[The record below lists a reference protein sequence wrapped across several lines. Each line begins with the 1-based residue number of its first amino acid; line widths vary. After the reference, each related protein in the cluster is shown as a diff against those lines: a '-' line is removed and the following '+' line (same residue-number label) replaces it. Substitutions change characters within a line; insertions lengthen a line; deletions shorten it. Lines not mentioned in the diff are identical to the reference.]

1 MKKLLLV
8 LFVLTAFAANS
19 ILCRIALKNGHADP
33 ETFSML
39 RLLGGAGVL
48 FAWHMAR
55 GKLKEIRWK
64 IIDAVLLCVYVLFFS
79 LAYVQLNTATGAL
92 LLFGAVQVCMI
103 GWGVI
108 KGEKLSG
115 YKACGILI
123 AIGGIVTLLLPGATA
138 PPLVAAITMVA
149 SGLAWGAYSVRGKN
163 INAPAGT
170 TAGNFI
176 LGLPVI
182 LVLSL
187 IRQAPVHIDASGI
200 LLALLSGGLASG
212 VAYVLWYA
220 LVATLSSAT
229 ASTLQLSV
237 PCIAAAGGVL
247 FLGEVPDIRMLIC
260 TLVVLAGIAMVIA
273 ADGKQRKKVEQND
286 FRKGR

>member
-39 RLLGGAGVL
+39 RLLGGAAAL
-48 FAWHMAR
+48 FFWHIIR
-55 GKLKEIRWK
+55 KKLQEIRWK
-64 IIDAVLLCVYVLFFS
+64 IIDALLLCAYVLFFS
-79 LAYVQLNTATGAL
+79 LAYVQLSTATGAL

-103 GWGVI
+103 GWGAL
-108 KGEKLSG
+108 KRETLSG
-115 YKACGILI
+115 SKAFGILL
-123 AIGGIVTLLLPGATA
+123 AVGGIVVLLLPGTSA
-138 PPLVAAITMVA
+138 PPLLPALMMVA

-163 INAPAGT
+163 IVAPAGT

-176 LGLPVI
+176 LSIPVM
-182 LVLSL
+182 LALSL
-187 IRQAPVHIDASGI
+187 LRQEPVHVDASGI
-200 LLALLSGGLASG
+200 LLALLSGGVASG
-212 VAYVLWYA
+212 IAYVLWYQ
-220 LVATLSSAT
+220 LVPGLSSAT

-247 FLGEVPDIRMLIC
+247 FLGEVPDLRMVIC
-260 TLVVLAGIAMVIA
+260 TLVVLAGIALVIS
-273 ADGKQRKKVEQND
+273 ADRQ
-286 FRKGR
+286 

>member
-19 ILCRIALKNGHADP
+19 ILCRVALKNGHADP

-39 RLLGGAGVL
+39 RLLGGAAVL
-48 FAWHMAR
+48 FVWHLAR
-55 GKLKEIRWK
+55 GRLQEIRWK
-64 IIDAVLLCVYVLFFS
+64 IIDALLLCAYVLFFS

-103 GWGVI
+103 GWSVV
-108 KGEKLSG
+108 KGERLSG

-123 AIGGIVTLLLPGATA
+123 AVGGIITLLLPGATA
-138 PPLVAAITMVA
+138 PPLAAAITMVA
-149 SGLAWGAYSVRGKN
+149 SGFAWGAYSLRGKN
-163 INAPAGT
+163 IQAAAGT
-170 TAGNFI
+170 TSGNFI
-176 LGLPVI
+176 LSLPVI
-182 LVLSL
+182 LLLSL
-187 IRQAPVHIDASGI
+187 VRQVPVHIDASGI
-200 LLALLSGGLASG
+200 ILALLSGGLASG

-220 LVATLSSAT
+220 LVTTLSSAT

-247 FLGEVPDIRMLIC
+247 FLGEVPDLRMLLC
-260 TLVVLAGIAMVIA
+260 TLAVLAGIALVIA
-273 ADGKQRKKVEQND
+273 ADNKKRQQPEK
-286 FRKGR
+286 KGF

>member
-39 RLLGGAGVL
+39 RLLGGAATL
-48 FAWHMAR
+48 FAWHLAR
-55 GKLKEIRWK
+55 RKLKEIRWK
-64 IIDAVLLCVYVLFFS
+64 MIDALLLCAYVLFFS

-108 KGEKLSG
+108 KGERVSG
-115 YKACGILI
+115 SRACGILI
-123 AIGGIVTLLLPGATA
+123 AIGGIITLLLPGATA
-138 PPLVAAITMVA
+138 PPLAAAVTMVA

-163 INAPAGT
+163 IRSPAGT
-170 TAGNFI
+170 TTGNFI
-176 LGLPVI
+176 LSLPVI
-182 LVLSL
+182 LVLTL
-187 IRQAPVHIDASGI
+187 IRQAPVHVDASGI
-200 LLALLSGGLASG
+200 ILALLSGGLASG
-212 VAYVLWYA
+212 IAYVLWYA

-247 FLGEVPDIRMLIC
+247 FLGEMPDLRMLLC
-260 TLVVLAGIAMVIA
+260 TLAVLAGIAIVIA
-273 ADGKQRKKVEQND
+273 SDRKLREKMDKNV
-286 FRKGR
+286 F

>member
-39 RLLGGAGVL
+39 RLLGGAAAL
-48 FAWHMAR
+48 FFWHIAR
-55 GKLKEIRWK
+55 KKLQEIRWK
-64 IIDAVLLCVYVLFFS
+64 IVDALLLCAYVLFFS
-79 LAYVQLNTATGAL
+79 LAYVQLSTATGAL

-103 GWGVI
+103 GWGAL
-108 KGEKLSG
+108 KREKLSG
-115 YKACGILI
+115 SKAFGILL
-123 AIGGIVTLLLPGATA
+123 AVGGIVALLLPGTSA
-138 PPLVAAITMVA
+138 PPLLPALMMVA

-163 INAPAGT
+163 IVAPAGT

-176 LGLPVI
+176 LSIPVM
-182 LVLSL
+182 LALSL
-187 IRQAPVHIDASGI
+187 LRQEPVHVDASGI
-200 LLALLSGGLASG
+200 LLALLSGGVASG
-212 VAYVLWYA
+212 IAYVLWYQ
-220 LVATLSSAT
+220 LVPGLSSAT

-247 FLGEVPDIRMLIC
+247 FLGEVPDMRMVVC
-260 TLVVLAGIAMVIA
+260 TLVVLAGIALVIS
-273 ADGKQRKKVEQND
+273 ADRQ
-286 FRKGR
+286 

>member
-39 RLLGGAGVL
+39 RLLGGAAAL
-48 FAWHMAR
+48 FFWHIVR
-55 GKLKEIRWK
+55 KQLQEIRWK
-64 IIDAVLLCVYVLFFS
+64 IIDALLLCAYVLFFS
-79 LAYVQLNTATGAL
+79 LAYVQLSTATGAL

-103 GWGVI
+103 GWSAL
-108 KGEKLSG
+108 KREKLSG
-115 YKACGILI
+115 SKAFGILL
-123 AIGGIVTLLLPGATA
+123 AVGGIVALLLPGTSA
-138 PPLVAAITMVA
+138 PPLLPALMMVA

-163 INAPAGT
+163 IVAPAGT

-176 LGLPVI
+176 LSIPVM
-182 LVLSL
+182 LALSL
-187 IRQAPVHIDASGI
+187 LRQEPVHVDASGI
-200 LLALLSGGLASG
+200 LLALLSGGVASG
-212 VAYVLWYA
+212 IAYVLWYQ
-220 LVATLSSAT
+220 LVPGLSSAT

-247 FLGEVPDIRMLIC
+247 FLGEVPDLRMVVC
-260 TLVVLAGIAMVIA
+260 TLVVLAGIALVIS
-273 ADGKQRKKVEQND
+273 ADRKSL
-286 FRKGR
+286 RGGRYP